1 MRRFTLCPILL
12 LVSLA
17 AAQWPARAEVSILTY
32 HRFNPHGSPGATTVS
47 TPVFAA
53 QMARIAERGI
63 QVVELRTV
71 VSGEGLPPRAVA
83 ITADDGHRSVYTEM
97 FPILKRHGF
106 HATLFLNPPG
116 LGQGNYLRWEELAE
130 MIASGLMDCE
140 PHTTSHPHFP
150 SEQAR
155 RTKEDYAQFVARELA
170 GPRQVLAARLGG
182 ARDLLAWPFG
192 VHNPELEAAAAAA
205 GYRAAFA
212 LGGRAAAAGA
222 PRFAIPRYQVYE
234 ADLGARFDAVLNGV
248 PRGAK

>member
-1 MRRFTLCPILL
+1 MRLVIFVLALL
-12 LVSLA
+12 LA
-17 AAQWPARAEVSILTY
+17 PPAWAETASVSILTY

-63 QVVELRTV
+63 PVVALRAV
-71 VSGEGLPPRAVA
+71 VAGEGLPARAVA

-116 LGQGNYLRWEELAE
+116 LGQGSYLRWEEIAE
-130 MIASGLMDCE
+130 MVASGLVDCE

-150 SEQAR
+150 TEQAR
-155 RTKEDYAQFVARELA
+155 RTKEDYAQFVARELTA
-170 GPRQVLAARLGG
+170 PRQALAARLGG
-182 ARDLLAWPFG
+182 AKDLLAWPFG
-192 VHNPELEAAAAAA
+192 VHDAELEAAAAAA

-212 LGGRAAAAGA
+212 LGGRAAPAGA

-234 ADLGARFDAVLNGV
+234 ADLGAPFDAVLNGV